1 MAKNW
6 ARLSLLGTRCWKPL
20 ASQGWIRQ
28 INSQYNRKT
37 NSDIITVQHDPG
49 LSWVC
54 KSWLIFSN
62 TSVSD
67 LIQWEI
73 AHCIFWAMG
82 WETGKIVME
91 RNLGSR
97 STGPAISPRHPH
109 VWLPADLCQN
119 VPFPWGLPESSY
131 LELSPPTLTLLFP
144 ASVLLFSIT
153 PISIP
158 LTVSFTHL

>member
-119 VPFPWGLPESSY
+119 VPFPWGLPESSC